1 MSVGI
6 MDADLSTYL
15 LVPFNLE
22 AMKLSAYYKRHNQ
35 LVVFCPSFTPER
47 HEKFIYRKDYEDGIY
62 PLNLLTEPNVEYG
75 GLAFSNNKYKA
86 LPLDIEKMK
95 PDTTLYRKMHQ
106 FIQGDA
112 HRNKIWNNLTTAEHM
127 RLSLDGKTVWPDYGR
142 QFHCLKQARNLI
154 IHDYNLNE
162 IEGGYEEIIRI
173 MRRARTDGWATRL
186 GMKFPVQIDNG
197 EDLLK
202 WSAFKTNS
210 TFFGLKYEGVI
221 DPAAFSEWIGIC
233 RERAVFSSIDYHIT
247 SSRYDENHFI
257 KDLLPLIF
265 KQVIISRSYRVFFTL
280 NYDEGFFMDPR
291 WEQVLQLFN
300 FYHNSL
306 NSIGLAS
313 YLKKVPTDTL
323 YDFAKATT
331 DEPEWYYQG
340 KCFTRTQ
347 IRDIFA
353 FVQENHY
360 ELFKMFYECSASKL
374 GGKLNEV

>member
-35 LVVFCPSFTPER
+35 LVVFSPSFTPER

-142 QFHCLKQARNLI
+142 
-154 IHDYNLNE
+154 
-162 IEGGYEEIIRI
+162 
-173 MRRARTDGWATRL
+173 
-186 GMKFPVQIDNG
+186 
-197 EDLLK
+197 
-202 WSAFKTNS
+202 
-210 TFFGLKYEGVI
+210 
-221 DPAAFSEWIGIC
+221 
-233 RERAVFSSIDYHIT
+233 
-247 SSRYDENHFI
+247 
-257 KDLLPLIF
+257 
-265 KQVIISRSYRVFFTL
+265 
-280 NYDEGFFMDPR
+280 
-291 WEQVLQLFN
+291 
-300 FYHNSL
+300 
-306 NSIGLAS
+306 
-313 YLKKVPTDTL
+313 
-323 YDFAKATT
+323 
-331 DEPEWYYQG
+331 
-340 KCFTRTQ
+340 
-347 IRDIFA
+347 
-353 FVQENHY
+353 
-360 ELFKMFYECSASKL
+360 
-374 GGKLNEV
+374 